1 MAGIGD
7 LFGKGSIAEQFLI
20 WGVMQQLLQP
30 LLQPAMTELGILV
43 NDQFPVTPLT
53 PADAAQHA
61 ARGLV
66 SQDDGAATARKSGV
80 DSEPF
85 GQLVDAARTS
95 PALGLVVEALQRGYI
110 DTGSGDPKSA
120 SLHGALADH
129 GIRESWWPII
139 DRLAV
144 QIPSVAEV
152 MNAWLE
158 GQIDES
164 EARRRYLEAGGDPT
178 WFQTS
183 YNANG
188 TAPTPME
195 ALEMLNRGLIPQD
208 GTGPDSV
215 SFHQAF
221 LEGPWRNKWEPVM
234 LGLKDYYPPPRTVTA
249 MFHAG
254 QLTHDQAATYLAKQ
268 GLTPDLIAAYL
279 SPTHSQTATTDKHL
293 AKTDLLALYA
303 DQLITPA
310 QLTKGLTDLGYTAHD
325 ADLVVKLA
333 DVRLAAAQVTS
344 GVAHVRSL
352 FEAGKLTETEAQQAL
367 VQLHVDAAQA
377 QQIVAT
383 WTISL
388 APKVRT
394 PTAAQ
399 LVDAW
404 YYQLLPADVV
414 LGRIEQLGYDS
425 ADAYLL
431 LAVRNHGPVQ
441 GIPAPPGFL
450 PPSTT
455 AGATA

>member
-66 SQDDGAATARKSGV
+66 PQDDGAATARKSGV
-80 DSEPF
+80 DSGPF

-129 GIRESWWPII
+129 GIREPWWPII
-139 DRLAV
+139 DKLAV

-254 QLTHDQAATYLAKQ
+254 QLTHDQAAIYLAKQ

-279 SPTHSQTATTDKHL
+279 SPTHSQTAATDKHL

-352 FEAGKLTETEAQQAL
+352 FEAGKLTEAEAQQAL

-431 LAVRNHGPVQ
+431 LAVRNHGPIQ

-455 AGATA
+455 AGTTA